1 MLTKIN
7 YKSKFNNMYRNYN
20 LNLIKTHDLLKEFYP
35 FKNITEGNKKKIEP
49 IFNNYNLKLN
59 VTKNKTKNI
68 SIGNLT
74 MNNKSKNELLNFLN
88 TPLSRS
94 ISPFNSLNVKKY
106 VDKKFEKSR
115 SKDKS
120 SKVSSGIDSPRSY
133 DKIIRSLKSE
143 FAKIKN
149 KNSKDRKT
157 INSNNN
163 KYINK
168 SFILN
173 KSQNNDFKIFV
184 KRNKSGNK
192 INKDHHIKLNNNNI
206 QKKLS
211 DNRLGNTTT
220 CFINNITFDMKKDN
234 NFIIN
239 NKFIQSKQIS
249 FSLINNDNTPKKN
262 ILKIQLI
269 QQNNIINFLLSLIKI
284 QKNVFVDNINI
295 FTSKYF
301 KFQDSKKNQEL
312 KEQIDILIKE
322 NKNLKKVSLSL
333 IYLLKSD
340 YLLNINYEKKLK
352 EKVSQIL
359 KENNYLRLITQSLNY
374 LKDVN
379 YQNLKYKNQKG
390 EEEDDISDMFNQ
402 SLSEKTLKN
411 KKKLLKNDYSVNI
424 KDYSTL
430 INNTKNNYNK
440 LEKNTIIKKKLGNNI
455 YKMKRIIKYQKKSN
469 SNN

>member
-7 YKSKFNNMYRNYN
+7 YKNKFNNVYRNYN
-20 LNLIKTHDLLKEFYP
+20 LDLIKTHNLSKEFYP
-35 FKNITEGNKKKIEP
+35 FKNITEGNRKKIEP
-49 IFNNYNLKLN
+49 IINNYNVKLN
-59 VTKNKTKNI
+59 ITKNKTKNI

-234 NFIIN
+234 
-239 NKFIQSKQIS
+239 
-249 FSLINNDNTPKKN
+249 
-262 ILKIQLI
+262 
-269 QQNNIINFLLSLIKI
+269 
-284 QKNVFVDNINI
+284 
-295 FTSKYF
+295 
-301 KFQDSKKNQEL
+301 
-312 KEQIDILIKE
+312 
-322 NKNLKKVSLSL
+322 
-333 IYLLKSD
+333 
-340 YLLNINYEKKLK
+340 
-352 EKVSQIL
+352 
-359 KENNYLRLITQSLNY
+359 R
-374 LKDVN
+374 
-379 YQNLKYKNQKG
+379 
-390 EEEDDISDMFNQ
+390 
-402 SLSEKTLKN
+402 
-411 KKKLLKNDYSVNI
+411 
-424 KDYSTL
+424 
-430 INNTKNNYNK
+430 
-440 LEKNTIIKKKLGNNI
+440 
-455 YKMKRIIKYQKKSN
+455 
-469 SNN
+469 

>member
-7 YKSKFNNMYRNYN
+7 YKNKFNNVYRNYN
-20 LNLIKTHDLLKEFYP
+20 LDLIKTHNLSKEFYP
-35 FKNITEGNKKKIEP
+35 FKNITEGNRKKIEP
-49 IFNNYNLKLN
+49 IINNYNVKFN
-59 VTKNKTKNI
+59 ITKKKTKNI

-74 MNNKSKNELLNFLN
+74 MNDKSKNELLNILN
-88 TPLSRS
+88 TPISRS

-106 VDKKFEKSR
+106 VDKKFEKTK

-120 SKVSSGIDSPRSY
+120 SKVSSAIDSPRSY
-133 DKIIRSLKSE
+133 DKIISSLKIE

-173 KSQNNDFKIFV
+173 KSKNKDFKIVV
-184 KRNKSGNK
+184 KKNNSGNK
-192 INKDHHIKLNNNNI
+192 INKEHHIKINNKV
-206 QKKLS
+206 QKKFS
-211 DNRLGNTTT
+211 NNRLGNTTT
-220 CFINNITFDMKKDN
+220 CFINNITFDMKKDH
-234 NFIIN
+234 NFIVN
-239 NKFIQSKQIS
+239 NKFIKSKQTS
-249 FSLINNDNTPKKN
+249 FSIIDNKN
-262 ILKIQLI
+262 ILKNNSLKLQLI
-269 QQNNIINFLLSLIKI
+269 QQKNIINFLLKLIKI
-284 QKNVFVDNINI
+284 QNNVFIDNINI
-295 FTSKYF
+295 FSSKFF

-322 NKNLKKVSLSL
+322 NKNLKNVTLSL
-333 IYLLKSD
+333 IYLLKND
-340 YLLNINYEKKLK
+340 YLLNIDYEKKIK
-352 EKVSQIL
+352 EKVSEIL
-359 KENNYLRLITQSLNY
+359 KENNYLRQITQSLNY

-390 EEEDDISDMFNQ
+390 EEVDDISYVFNQ

-411 KKKLLKNDYSVNI
+411 KKKILKNGYSANL
-424 KDYSTL
+424 KDYVTL
-430 INNTKNNYNK
+430 INNTKNNTDN
-440 LEKNTIIKKKLGNNI
+440 LDLRNTIIKKKFGNDI
-455 YKMKRIIKYQKKSN
+455 YKKKRILKYQKKPN